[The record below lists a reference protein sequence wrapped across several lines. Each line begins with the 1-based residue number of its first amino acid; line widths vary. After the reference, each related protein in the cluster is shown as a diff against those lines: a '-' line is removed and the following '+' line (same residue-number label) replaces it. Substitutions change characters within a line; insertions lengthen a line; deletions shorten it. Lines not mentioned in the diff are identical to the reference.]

1 MEQVTVHPDVNKD
14 HDPSPHEERILRTL
28 KAGRDAG
35 EPWGYATPSRVAAR
49 EDVPRQRVSEA
60 MSRLEAAG
68 WVRQVEENE
77 TLVRGLYRFV
87 GDPREDTDA

>member
-1 MEQVTVHPDVNKD
+1 MAQATVRDGVNDD
-14 HDPSPHEERILRTL
+14 HSPSPHEERVLRTL

-60 MSRLEAAG
+60 LARLEAAG
-68 WVRQVEENE
+68 WITQVEERGE
-77 TLVRGLYRFV
+77 PVRGLYRFV
-87 GDPREDTDA
+87 GDPRDGDR